1 MFALNL
7 IQPRLVSIG
16 IALVAST
23 MLALGIADSA
33 SADTYG
39 YYWRP

>member
-7 IQPRLVSIG
+7 IQPRLVAIG
-16 IALVAST
+16 IALVAIII
-23 MLALGIADSA
+23 LALTIVDSA
-33 SADTYG
+33 FANTYG

>member
-7 IQPRLVSIG
+7 IQPRLVTIG
-16 IALVAST
+16 IVLVAIIILALALV
-23 MLALGIADSA
+23 DSA

>member
-7 IQPRLVSIG
+7 IQPRLVTIG
-16 IALVAST
+16 IVLVAIIILALALV
-23 MLALGIADSA
+23 DSA
-33 SADTYG
+33 SADTHG

>member
-7 IQPRLVSIG
+7 IQPRLVTIG
-16 IALVAST
+16 IALIAVI
-23 MLALGIADSA
+23 MLALTVVDSA